1 MGKEDKLDNIC
12 CLEHNCILSQNLRR
26 SQDEYRIMDRTR
38 IISRHVF
45 DGWNTED
52 IPDCQGEGTTALGKG
67 SFRCFRPLRGK
78 LGTARC
84 TGIDSAADNR
94 RPAVADGSCGNWFD
108 DYSDARNFFRA
119 FAEEGI

>member
-38 IISRHVF
+38 IIGRHVF

-67 SFRCFRPLRGK
+67 SLGCFRPLRGN
-78 LGTARC
+78 LGTARR
-84 TGIDSAADNR
+84 TGTYSAAGNWR
-94 RPAVADGSCGNWFD
+94 RPLADGSRSHRFD
-108 DYSDARNFFRA
+108 GYSVAGNFFSP